1 MSTRE
6 GDNFLVRKT
15 HARAKQGAEVRG
27 TLQRVGQA
35 TIGGAAT
42 PVGVIGATQFDGYM
56 GTAHEFNGHGTG
68 NGKQIGVRH
77 LGVVDLD
84 WVQQLTNDQQTS
96 VGPGD
101 LVENKKKSKT
111 EVNGYE
117 IKGTDPSV
125 DSGSNRIVA
134 PLEPP
139 VPSARS
145 NVPEKLIIDASN
157 DIWGKGAQQ

>member
-1 MSTRE
+1 M
-6 GDNFLVRKT
+6 
-15 HARAKQGAEVRG
+15 RG

-42 PVGVIGATQFDGYM
+42 AVGIISAAQFDGYM
-56 GTAHEFNGHGTG
+56 GTAHEFDGHGTG

-117 IKGTDPSV
+117 LGGHHEIKGTDPSV

-157 DIWGKGAQQ
+157 DI